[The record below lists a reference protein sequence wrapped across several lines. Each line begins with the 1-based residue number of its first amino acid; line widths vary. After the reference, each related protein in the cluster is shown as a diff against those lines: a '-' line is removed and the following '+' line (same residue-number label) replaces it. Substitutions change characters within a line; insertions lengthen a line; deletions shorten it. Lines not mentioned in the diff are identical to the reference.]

1 MFDPTA
7 FENMKVV
14 MEGGFYD
21 RDLSGEIRIV
31 DRNDSINSAKMSRRY
46 DLTFTDLAEGLA
58 EILGTFTMEAG
69 LDNLAAELLPQV
81 KSEMLAGCR
90 ISVNFKIKHQM
101 EHNKFQEIR
110 EVLEQ
115 IWGSGRNIE
124 QTVKYSPENRQGL
137 AETETIISFNRL
149 VQEEQIDDLHEMI
162 NYMTASMDALR
173 KIQF

>member
-31 DRNDSINSAKMSRRY
+31 DRNDIINTAKMCRRY
-46 DLTFTDLAEGLA
+46 DITFTDLAEGMA
-58 EILGTFTMEAG
+58 EILCTFIMEAG
-69 LDNLAAELLPQV
+69 LDNLAAELLPQG
-81 KSEMLAGCR
+81 KSKILAGCR
-90 ISVNFKIKHQM
+90 ISVNFTIKHQ
-101 EHNKFQEIR
+101 HDHKKFQEIR
-110 EVLEQ
+110 EVLRLR
-115 IWGSGRNIE
+115 WGSGRNIE
-124 QTVKYSPENRQGL
+124 QTVKYSTENRQGL

-149 VQEEQIDDLHEMI
+149 VQEEQIDDLNEMI
-162 NYMTASMDALR
+162 AYMTASMDALR

>member
-31 DRNDSINSAKMSRRY
+31 DRNDTINSAKMCRRY
-46 DLTFTDLAEGLA
+46 DLTFTNPAEGLA
-58 EILGTFTMEAG
+58 EIYCTFIMEAG
-69 LDNLAAELLPQV
+69 LDNLAAELLPQR
-81 KSEMLAGCR
+81 KTEMLAGCR
-90 ISVNFKIKHQM
+90 ISVNFNIKHQ
-101 EHNKFQEIR
+101 HDHKNSQEIR

-115 IWGSGRNIE
+115 IWGRGRNIE

-137 AETETIISFNRL
+137 AETETIITFNRL
-149 VQEEQIDDLHEMI
+149 VQEEQIDDLNEMI
-162 NYMTASMDALR
+162 NYMTASMDSLR
-173 KIQF
+173 KIQY

>member
-31 DRNDSINSAKMSRRY
+31 DRNDNINSAKMSRRY

-58 EILGTFTMEAG
+58 EIYCTFIMEAG
-69 LDNLAAELLPQV
+69 IDNLAAELLPQR
-81 KSEMLAGCR
+81 KTEMLAGCR
-90 ISVNFKIKHQM
+90 ISVIFKIKHQM

-124 QTVKYSPENRQGL
+124 QTVKYSPEKRQGL

-149 VQEEQIDDLHEMI
+149 VQEEQIDDLNEMI
-162 NYMTASMDALR
+162 NYMTASMDSLR
-173 KIQF
+173 KIQY

>member
-46 DLTFTDLAEGLA
+46 DLTFTDVAEGLE
-58 EILGTFTMEAG
+58 EILATFTMEAG
-69 LDNLAAELLPQV
+69 LDNLAAELLPQG

-90 ISVNFKIKHQM
+90 ISVIFKIKHQM

-124 QTVKYSPENRQGL
+124 QTVKYSPENRQSL

-149 VQEEQIDDLHEMI
+149 VQEEQIDDLNEMI
-162 NYMTASMDALR
+162 AYMTASMDALR

>member
-31 DRNDSINSAKMSRRY
+31 DRNDMINSAKMCRKY
-46 DLTFTDLAEGLA
+46 DITFADHAEGMP
-58 EILGTFTMEAG
+58 EILCTFIMEAG
-69 LDNLAAELLPQV
+69 LDNLAAELLPQG
-81 KSEMLAGCR
+81 KSKMLAGCR
-90 ISVNFKIKHQM
+90 ISVNFTIKHQ
-101 EHNKFQEIR
+101 HDHKKIQEIR

-115 IWGSGRNIE
+115 IWGIGRKIE
-124 QTVKYSPENRQGL
+124 QTVKYSPENRQSL

-162 NYMTASMDALR
+162 TYMTASMDALR
-173 KIQF
+173 NIQF

>member
-21 RDLSGEIRIV
+21 RDLIGEIRIV
-31 DRNDSINSAKMSRRY
+31 DRNDMINSAKMSRRY

-58 EILGTFTMEAG
+58 EIYCTYIMEAG
-69 LDNLAAELLPQV
+69 LDNLAAELLPQR
-81 KSEMLAGCR
+81 KTEMLAGCR
-90 ISVNFKIKHQM
+90 ISVNFKIKHQ
-101 EHNKFQEIR
+101 HDHKKFREIR

-115 IWGSGRNIE
+115 IWGRGRNIE
-124 QTVKYSPENRQGL
+124 QTVKYSPENTQGL
-137 AETETIISFNRL
+137 AETETIITFNRL

-162 NYMTASMDALR
+162 NYMTGSMDALR